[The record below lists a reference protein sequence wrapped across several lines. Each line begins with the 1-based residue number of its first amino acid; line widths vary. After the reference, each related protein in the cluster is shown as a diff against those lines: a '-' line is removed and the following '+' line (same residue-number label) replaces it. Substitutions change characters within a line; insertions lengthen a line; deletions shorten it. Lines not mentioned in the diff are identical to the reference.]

1 MNNFS
6 DSYYMKIA
14 YKEAKK
20 AFYKNEIPV
29 GAVIVLNGKVISKA
43 HNLRDTNNIVT
54 KHAEIIAIE
63 KANKKIN
70 NWRLIDCVIYTTLKP
85 CRMCYEVIKESKIKE
100 IIYSA
105 PSREN
110 INYEKITCK
119 QIDDNFLIEKN
130 INLIK
135 EAFTNIR
142 NK

>member
-6 DSYYMKIA
+6 DSYYMNIA
-14 YKEAKK
+14 YKEAQK

-29 GAVIVLNGKVISKA
+29 GAVIVSNGKVISKA
-43 HNLRDTNNIVT
+43 HNLRDSNNIVT
-54 KHAEIIAIE
+54 NHAEIIAIE
-63 KANKKIN
+63 RANKKIN

-105 PSREN
+105 PSRDN
-110 INYEKITCK
+110 INFETVICR
-119 QIDDNFLIEKN
+119 QIEDELLIEKS
-130 INLIK
+130 IDLIK
-135 EAFTNIR
+135 EAFSNIR